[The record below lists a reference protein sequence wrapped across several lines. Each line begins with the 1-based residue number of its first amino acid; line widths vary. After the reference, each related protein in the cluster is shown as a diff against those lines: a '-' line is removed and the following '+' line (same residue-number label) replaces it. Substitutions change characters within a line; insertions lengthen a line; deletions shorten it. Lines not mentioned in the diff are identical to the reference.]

1 MDAMIE
7 VLNTSIGVE
16 ESGLQFISE
25 NDAVTI
31 ASTNGLARL
40 SPRIVESLHENRTE
54 LVEDSSVL
62 EVLQVLWLVLNRMVR
77 TPYAC

>member
-1 MDAMIE
+1 MDAMVE

-31 ASTNGLARL
+31 ASTNGLAVYHLASLKVL
-40 SPRIVESLHENRTE
+40 SKIELNLLRIPLYWKFSK
-54 LVEDSSVL
+54 SSG
-62 EVLQVLWLVLNRMVR
+62 WS
-77 TPYAC
+77 